1 MDATRWEGVKILPVP
16 QPRNARKLTEKTERT
31 EKTEKTER
39 RQPVAALGEAA

>member
-16 QPRNARKLTEKTERT
+16 QPRNARKLTEKTE
-31 EKTEKTER
+31 KTEK